1 MFPIPK
7 RPLLPR
13 SLPVL
18 WFLSLAIALGSLRFL
33 IADIALVM
41 PAMLHHALE
50 RPLLLYAHIFFAPI
64 ALAIMPFQFGKKLR
78 VRRPGLHRWLGR
90 AYGVAVLISGT
101 AGVFLGLQTIQ
112 GPVAASG
119 LVTLAVAWLS
129 TTAFA
134 VYFAITRDIPAHR
147 HWMIRS
153 GALTVSAVTLRL
165 YMIAGALTVGEES
178 SYPLICWLCWVP
190 NLMFAEWL
198 IRRDTRRAAASIA

>member
-1 MFPIPK
+1 MYPIPK

-13 SLPVL
+13 SLPLL
-18 WFLSLAIALGSLRFL
+18 WFLSIAIALGSLRFL

-41 PAMLHHALE
+41 PAMVHHALE
-50 RPLLLYAHIFFAPI
+50 RPLLLYAHIFFAPF
-64 ALAIMPFQFGKKLR
+64 ALAIMPFQFGKSLR
-78 VRRPGLHRWLGR
+78 MARPGVHRWLGR
-90 AYGVAVLISGT
+90 AYGVAILISGT

-147 HWMIRS
+147 RWMIRS
-153 GALTVSAVTLRL
+153 AALTVSAVTLRL
-165 YMIAGALTVGEES
+165 YMIVGALTVGEES

-198 IRRDTRRAAASIA
+198 IRRDTRRAVAQAA

>member
-1 MFPIPK
+1 MYPIPK

-13 SLPVL
+13 SLPLL
-18 WFLSLAIALGSLRFL
+18 WFLSIAIALGSLRFL
-33 IADIALVM
+33 IVDISLVM
-41 PAMLHHALE
+41 PAMVHHALE
-50 RPLLLYAHIFFAPI
+50 RPLLLYAHIFFAPF
-64 ALAIMPFQFGKKLR
+64 ALAIMPFQFGKSLR
-78 VRRPGLHRWLGR
+78 MARPRLHRWLGR
-90 AYGVAVLISGT
+90 AYGVAILISGT

-147 HWMIRS
+147 RWMIRS
-153 GALTVSAVTLRL
+153 AALTVSAVTLRL
-165 YMIAGALTVGEES
+165 YMIVGALTVGEES

-198 IRRDTRRAAASIA
+198 IRRDSRRAVAQAA